1 VPDGNDS
8 TRDRFTDSWN
18 FYFDAHRA

>member
-8 TRDRFTDSWN
+8 ARDRFANGWN